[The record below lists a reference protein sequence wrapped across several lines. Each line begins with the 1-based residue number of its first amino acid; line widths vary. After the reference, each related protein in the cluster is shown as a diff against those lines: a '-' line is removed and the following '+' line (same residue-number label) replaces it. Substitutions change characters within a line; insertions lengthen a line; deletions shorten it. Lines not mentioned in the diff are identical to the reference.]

1 MGALRPPWLV
11 KLEFGTLFAP
21 PSNALSS
28 LIFRSDCSEDTRTEC
43 APKQLSIWAGDPPDN
58 TWEITDSLYSTN
70 QCEVSFI
77 NHIIF
82 GGYIMFDNFKGEK
95 LILMVV

>member
-1 MGALRPPWLV
+1 MACRDFGAHFL
-11 KLEFGTLFAP
+11 LFTVG
-21 PSNALSS
+21 SGGSVNALSS

-82 GGYIMFDNFKGEK
+82 VKHWRVHY
-95 LILMVV
+95 V